1 MNRRGYPRIAT
12 GDFEFYENVGRRL
25 FGVACVYGHMLTT
38 RRNDRVFRVD
48 RRQVV
53 GAGWRFD
60 EALVESEDSATLD
73 TSFIERLNLTI
84 RQGAAYL
91 CRRAL
96 SHARSTARLDDHLE
110 LLRCH
115 YSFLRPHR
123 SLKFGSEMRTPAIQA
138 GLTSRRLTF
147 REISSSTGVL
157 LALGVLV
164 LVFPAPTIA
173 VDTSPTRRQ
182 LAAWQE
188 LMAGAP
194 DGLLSVHGQSGE
206 NSFENSRMS

>member
-96 SHARSTARLDDHLE
+96 SHARSTARLEDHLE
-110 LLRCH
+110 LPRCH
-115 YSFLRPHR
+115 HNSLRPHR
-123 SLKFGSEMRTPAIQA
+123 ALKFASEMRAPAMQA
-138 GLTSRRLTF
+138 GLASRRLTF
-147 REISSSTGVL
+147 REIFSSTGVFFAPDDFATG
-157 LALGVLV
+157 LAD
-164 LVFPAPTIA
+164 FAIAFDAP
-173 VDTSPTRRQ
+173 PTRMR
-182 LAAWQE
+182 LAA
-188 LMAGAP
+188 
-194 DGLLSVHGQSGE
+194 
-206 NSFENSRMS
+206 